1 MLHFVFTLL
10 PFADLSFFVCLFYKL
25 NICGNPVLCKSVGVT
40 FPRTFAHLVSGHIL
54 AILKIFQTFSLFLN
68 LLWWSLMLLLQ
79 FFWGSANHTHMT
91 MNLID
96 DCCMCSDCSTTGC
109 FCVSF
114 PFHGPP
120 YSPRHSNIDIRSI
133 NNPTKSST
141 CSSERTNTRLSL

>member
-1 MLHFVFTLL
+1 MPHFIFTLL
-10 PFADLSFFVCLFYKL
+10 PFAELRFFVCLFYKL

-54 AILKIFQTFSLFLN
+54 AILKVFQTFSLFLN
-68 LLWWSLMLLLQ
+68 LSWWSLMLLLQ
-79 FFWGSANHTHMT
+79 FFWGSANHTRMT

-96 DCCMCSDCSTTGC
+96 ECCMCSDCSTTGC

-141 CSSERTNTRLSL
+141 CSSERTNTCLSL